1 MRAMS
6 AATPLPIAGKPIR
19 ILREL
24 LYVEPTSVC
33 NLQCKMCY
41 TNVINGPGRRA
52 LRAEDTLSFVRR
64 FRAATSAPVTVYW
77 CGTGEI
83 FMHPDF
89 PAMVN
94 TLDAEPGGSLD
105 QIIQTNGTI
114 RRLGELEC
122 LTRLDFRVSI
132 DGLREVHEWHRG
144 PSTYDRTIDFCREA
158 VELGCRSLTVRT
170 LLTRRNID
178 SIDAFHDELVRRIG
192 PGVGLLLSV
201 PYTNKPLRALRAFAP
216 SIAQHDIDDASALSE
231 AECRRILH
239 ERYQDRYGLDET
251 PEAVDNY
258 LSLNTYGVYSCCH
271 GIIKLGTPDM
281 DIAAL
286 RAGMAEAEAECR
298 SCSLFPCQ

>member
-1 MRAMS
+1 MV
-6 AATPLPIAGKPIR
+6 AGKPIR
-19 ILREL
+19 VLREL

-33 NLQCKMCY
+33 NLSCKMCY
-41 TNVINGPGRRA
+41 TNVINGPARRVV
-52 LRAEDTLSFVRR
+52 RAEDILSFVRR
-64 FRAATSAPVTVYW
+64 FRAATTAKVTLYW

-94 TLDAEPGGSLD
+94 ALDAEPFGSLE

-114 RRLGELEC
+114 RRLRELDS
-122 LTRLDFRVSI
+122 LARLDFRVSI

-144 PSTYDRTIDFCREA
+144 PNTYDRTLDFCREA

-192 PGVGLLLSV
+192 PGVGLLLGV
-201 PYTNKPLRALRAFAP
+201 PYTNKPLRALRTIAP
-216 SIAQHDIDDASALSE
+216 SIVQHDIEDDAALEE

-239 ERYQDRYGLDET
+239 DRYQDRYELDEA

-258 LSLNTYGVYSCCH
+258 LALNTYGVHSCCH
-271 GIIKLGTPDM
+271 GIIKVGTPDM
-281 DIAAL
+281 DIETL
-286 RAGMAEAEAECR
+286 RARIVESEPQCR